1 MEKLVTI
8 CIPVYKRLNTLAR
21 ALQSVAAQDYPHIEL
36 IVSDNGQ
43 NGNKV
48 KEIVEQWYPRPF
60 RFRQNPSTVPI
71 SPHYNQLIEAATGQ
85 YCVVLDD
92 DDTLSQDFVSE
103 LAGILDANPE
113 VAVALAMQ
121 ESVDTMGRVLHR
133 SQDRLPRIL
142 RGEDFIRS
150 WSSYGFECY
159 TAMFGRT
166 ALMQSCGGYEDFP
179 RGTHSD
185 DALLVKL
192 CLNGSMAFGQHCTFS
207 WQINDSSYGW
217 SMSCDELAEDTR
229 QFLHFIEHHPT
240 ITRYAALQPVKWEEL
255 KPFLLA
261 LGWRTYFDRWNTM
274 YKERMSYGQWVKA
287 AFALPYIPEYYRL
300 VRFSLKYGTREAAI
314 NGLKAHLPW
323 VPALYR
329 ALTGRPNPSNK

>member
-1 MEKLVTI
+1 MSELVTI
-8 CIPVYKRLNTLAR
+8 CIPIYKRLTTLAR
-21 ALQSVAAQDYPHIEL
+21 ALLSVAAQDYPHIEL

-92 DDTLSQDFVSE
+92 DDTLSPDFVSE

-113 VAVALAMQ
+113 VVVALAPQ
-121 ESVDTMGRVLHR
+121 ESVDAAGKVLHR
-133 SQDRLPRIL
+133 SSDQLPRIL
-142 RGEDFIRS
+142 SGEDFIRS
-150 WSSYGFECY
+150 WNGHGFECY
-159 TAMFGRT
+159 TAMLGRT
-166 ALMQSCGGYEDFP
+166 ALMRACGGYENFP

-185 DALLVKL
+185 DALLIKL
-192 CLNGSMAFGQHCTFS
+192 CLNGSMAFGQHCTFR

-229 QFLHFIEHHPT
+229 QFLRFLEHHPT
-240 ITRYAALQPVKWEEL
+240 IVAYAARQPGQWKEL
-255 KPFLLA
+255 KPLLLK
-261 LGWRTYFDRWNTM
+261 LGWFTYFERWSTI
-274 YKERMSYGQWVKA
+274 YKERMPYGQWAKA
-287 AFALPYIPEYYRL
+287 AFAMPYISEYYQS
-300 VRFSLKYGTREAAI
+300 VRSPLRYGTKDATMK
-314 NGLKAHLPW
+314 GLKSSLPW
-323 VPALYR
+323 LPALYR
-329 ALTGRPNPSNK
+329 TLTGRANPSSK